1 MADLQD
7 KLIESTI
14 DSLYLAVTDE
24 NRWPEALA
32 GLSRAFDSPRV
43 GILRT
48 TPRMDG
54 LYEMRSLNHDPH
66 SQRLYNEY
74 YWALDPAHRITRD
87 ATVGEWLD
95 QPDLF
100 HPALTPEPE
109 YMNDY
114 AIPNGIRWV
123 VGGKVHADAASAT
136 LVGLQRP
143 ADHRPFDA
151 GGAAVFK
158 RLSVHIGR
166 ASKLS
171 ADLRQAELAKGL
183 SLAAIDG
190 IEWPVY
196 AVNASGRL
204 LLANRAGERQLVLG
218 SPFGLHAGRLV
229 CGDANTG
236 AAFADALK
244 QAGHSRAS
252 AFRVAQRAGTWLV
265 RVLPVSGYVGT
276 ALIYA
281 APAERAPVPSE
292 ILRHMLHFTA
302 AEAEI
307 AYMLTEG
314 STAKE
319 IAFARGVSINTVR
332 AQVREILR
340 KAGVRR
346 LTDLAK
352 ILAGI
357 PQVTHAGADGD
368 RHRP

>member
-1 MADLQD
+1 MADLHE

-32 GLSRAFDSPRV
+32 GLGRAFDSPRV

-54 LYEMRSLNHDPH
+54 LYEMRSLNHDAR

-74 YWALDPAHRITRD
+74 YWALDPSHPITRE
-87 ATVGEWLD
+87 AAVGEWLD
-95 QPDLF
+95 RPEIFDPQT
-100 HPALTPEPE
+100 TPEPE

-123 VGGKVHADAASAT
+123 VGGKVHVDATSAT
-136 LVGLQRP
+136 ILGLQRP
-143 ADHRPFDA
+143 ADHRPFDNAAA
-151 GGAAVFK
+151 GVFR
-158 RLSVHIGR
+158 RLSTHVGR
-166 ASKLS
+166 ACKLS

-196 AVNASGRL
+196 AVNSGARL

-218 SPFGLHAGRLV
+218 SPFRMHAGRIV
-229 CGDANTG
+229 CTEPN
-236 AAFADALK
+236 AATALHQAMK
-244 QAGHSRAS
+244 QVGRSRAS
-252 AFRVAQRAGTWLV
+252 AFRVAQRTGTWLV

-292 ILRHMLHFTA
+292 ILRNMLHFTA

-332 AQVREILR
+332 AQVRDILR

-357 PQVTHAGADGD
+357 PQVTHVGEDGD
-368 RHRP
+368 GRP

>member
-1 MADLQD
+1 MADLHET
-7 KLIESTI
+7 LIESTI

-54 LYEMRSLNHDPH
+54 LYEMRSLNHDPE

-74 YWALDPAHRITRD
+74 YWALDPSHRVTRD
-87 ATVGEWLD
+87 AAVGHWLD
-95 QPDLF
+95 RPEIFD
-100 HPALTPEPE
+100 PRLTPEPE

-123 VGGKVHADAASAT
+123 VGGKVHADSTSAT
-136 LVGLQRP
+136 LLGLQRP
-143 ADHRPFDA
+143 ADHKPFDA
-151 GGAAVFK
+151 AAAGVFR
-158 RLSVHIGR
+158 RLSTHIGR

-196 AVNASGRL
+196 AVNSGARL

-218 SPFGLHAGRLV
+218 CPFRMHAGRIV
-229 CGDANTG
+229 CTDPNAAAALQDAM
-236 AAFADALK
+236 K
-244 QAGHSRAS
+244 QVSRGRAS
-252 AFRVAQRAGTWLV
+252 AFRVSQRTGTWLV

-357 PQVTHAGADGD
+357 PQVTHADAAGD
-368 RHRP
+368 RLA